1 MSRRLTR
8 TEIGQTKGLESE
20 TRLLR
25 IINNNAPVLRSL
37 GFIQRI
43 DYPTTEQ
50 DHQGIDLLF
59 ITRLGVPLP
68 VQIKSSRT
76 QIRKHRRNHGKIPSI
91 LITPEQDDSKIFE
104 ELVKILSD
112 QHQKLLTAIKLR
124 KK

>member
-1 MSRRLTR
+1 MSRSITLT
-8 TEIGQTKGLESE
+8 ELGQAKGQESE

-25 IINNNAPVLRSL
+25 IINRNAPTLRRL

-59 ITRLGVPLP
+59 VTNLGVSLP
-68 VQIKSSRT
+68 VQVKSSRA
-76 QIRKHRRNHGKIPSI
+76 QIRKHRRNHNEIPSI

-104 ELVKILSD
+104 ELVKILLD
-112 QHQKLLTAIKLR
+112 QHQKLLRAIKLQ